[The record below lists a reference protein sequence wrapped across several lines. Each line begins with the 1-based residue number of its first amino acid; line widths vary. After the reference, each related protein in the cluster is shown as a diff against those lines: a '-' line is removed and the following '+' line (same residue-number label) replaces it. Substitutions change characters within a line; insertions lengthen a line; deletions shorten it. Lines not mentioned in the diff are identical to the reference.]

1 MSQFFEEQG
10 HFYEVNGV
18 KYDSRFPEEWAKNH
32 WSVVLGDID
41 EPDAVFTTGPEEC
54 KNCEFYGSFRGVFV
68 GYCSNCAGEYNY
80 ERGGGFLMDY
90 SEEEM
95 WEKLPYMK
103 GVKKNQI
110 GVYDTEDEVEED
122 EPRYIRKPVPQ
133 KKKQLKRG
141 EEREIRRALRK
152 RRDNGEY
159 IGMPLEHFEEPDL
172 NEELSCIIISIII
185 SILAA
190 LAGLSFYLV

>member
-1 MSQFFEEQG
+1 MSQLFEEG
-10 HFYEVNGV
+10 DFYEVNGV

-32 WSVVLGDID
+32 LTVVLGETN

-54 KNCEFYGSFRGVFV
+54 KNCQFYGSLCGVFV

-80 ERGGGFLMDY
+80 LRGGGFLMDY

-103 GVKKNQI
+103 GVKKSQI
-110 GVYDTEDEVEED
+110 GFYVAD
-122 EPRYIRKPVPQ
+122 EPDYDSEPKYTRKPVQQ
-133 KKKQLKRG
+133 KKRLKKS
-141 EEREIRRALRK
+141 EERKIRRALRK

-159 IGMPLEHFEEPDL
+159 IGMPLEHSEEP
-172 NEELSCIIISIII
+172 NEDFNCIIISIIV